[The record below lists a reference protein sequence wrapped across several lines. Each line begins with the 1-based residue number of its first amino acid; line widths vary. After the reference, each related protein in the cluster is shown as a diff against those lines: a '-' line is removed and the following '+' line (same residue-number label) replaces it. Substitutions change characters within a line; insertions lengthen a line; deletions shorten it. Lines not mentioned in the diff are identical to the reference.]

1 MTVMMF
7 IAAEIR
13 MHHHLHSSTFFHP
26 KRIYKTVRIKWTT
39 IPTNQMMSGVK
50 FVSPVTVVVL
60 MTEKRY
66 QVIDVITNEI
76 TNWITK

>member
-1 MTVMMF
+1 MTV
-7 IAAEIR
+7 I
-13 MHHHLHSSTFFHP
+13 
-26 KRIYKTVRIKWTT
+26 IKWTT

>member
-1 MTVMMF
+1 MTVIMF

-26 KRIYKTVRIKWTT
+26 KR
-39 IPTNQMMSGVK
+39 TNQMMSGVK